1 MESVTF
7 QIPAGYGDLRIADKA
22 LQKLLILHEVDP
34 DTIKDSQHAL
44 QELLISIVDTA
55 YNTKTDT
62 MIDLR
67 FRVTGKNLFI
77 EVRDNGSPAY
87 ASAGGD
93 SYGNEYGPGALM
105 DEVQYQYKDNRN
117 VWLLVKYF

>member
-22 LQKLLILHEVDP
+22 LQKLLILHEVKP
-34 DTIKDSQHAL
+34 DVIQDSKHAL
-44 QELLISIVDTA
+44 QELLTSIVDTA
-55 YNTKTDT
+55 YNTNTDT

-77 EVRDNGSPAY
+77 EVKDNGSPAY

-93 SYGNEYGPGALM
+93 AYSNGYDPGALM

-117 VWLLVKYF
+117 MWLLVKYF